1 MRLTKIVLIAM
12 LSLTVACGAARS
24 AGESAAP
31 KKEGTLAGQLLG
43 GDITVRDDY
52 AIVVNGVTVTPD
64 VPPVEKGGMMFVPLR
79 FVAEGLG
86 ADVTWFSKGQ
96 TIEIKFPNGNALEMK
111 VGDTTAKAGDAEK
124 IMAVAPFIFEKRTM
138 VPLKLTAQ
146 SGLYTAE
153 ESPKWMR
160 LTGPKPASGVT
171 SPGDEAV
178 SPGKSKGDPLQEIK
192 DKAHKDQITKKLK
205 PFIIGAWVAVG
216 LLWILRAVLGAL
228 RGKPEGWKDMIVILL
243 FITVVMALATHF
255 MLSSWW
261 VGIVILTTAAIGLVS
276 TESYED
282 KLVTMASTAQGA
294 GLICTLFG
302 LGLLIGPAIASRDIA
317 AIGYGIYVKI
327 EPTITGLGLSI
338 FLNMLFGYEARR
350 QRD

>member
-1 MRLTKIVLIAM
+1 M
-12 LSLTVACGAARS
+12 LALTVACGAARS

-31 KKEGTLAGQLLG
+31 KKDGTIAGQLLG

-52 AIVVNGVTVTPD
+52 VIVVNNATITPD
-64 VPPVEKGGMMFVPLR
+64 VPPVEKGGMIFVPLR

-86 ADVTWFSKGQ
+86 AGVTWFPKDQ
-96 TIEIKFPNGNALEMK
+96 TVEIRFASGGTLKMK
-111 VGDTTAKAGDAEK
+111 VGDSTAKKGEAEE
-124 IMAVAPFIFEKRTM
+124 ILPVAPFIYDGRMM
-138 VPLKLTAQ
+138 VPLKT
-146 SGLYTAE
+146 TAE
-153 ESPKWMR
+153 SGMFRVDESKNGMN
-160 LTGPKPASGVT
+160 LKSMKSAEGVA
-171 SPGDEAV
+171 GAGVEAV
-178 SPGKSKGDPLQEIK
+178 SPGKTDSDPLKKIK
-192 DKAHKDQITKKLK
+192 EGAHKDQITKKLK
-205 PFIIGAWVAVG
+205 PIIICAWIAVG

-228 RGKPEGWKDMIVILL
+228 RGKPEGWKDMIVILI
-243 FITVVMALATHF
+243 FIAVVMPMAVNF

-276 TESYED
+276 TESYAD

-302 LGLLIGPAIASRDIA
+302 LGLLIGPAIASKDIA